1 MSLEPPEISDEVS
14 RVWPVLPMLKERIC
28 KDLYEGERS
37 IVELEEEIIELK
49 AQLRAKTEEAT
60 NLAIE
65 NQNLRYKLERLKR
78 THEQLI
84 EMLKKMNFP
93 IIIINEN
100 EDE

>member
-1 MSLEPPEISDEVS
+1 
-14 RVWPVLPMLKERIC
+14 MLKEKIC
-28 KDLYEGERS
+28 KDLYEEIERLERS
-37 IVELEEEIIELK
+37 IIELEDEIIELK
-49 AQLRAKTEEAT
+49 AQLRAKSEEVT
-60 NLAIE
+60 SLAIE
-65 NQNLRYKLERLKR
+65 NQNLRYKLERLKK

>member
-1 MSLEPPEISDEVS
+1 
-14 RVWPVLPMLKERIC
+14 MLKEKIC
-28 KDLYEGERS
+28 KDLYEEIERLERS
-37 IVELEEEIIELK
+37 IIELEDEIIELK
-49 AQLRAKTEEAT
+49 AQLRAKTEEVT
-60 NLAIE
+60 SLAIE
-65 NQNLRYKLERLKR
+65 NQNLRYKLERLKK

>member
-1 MSLEPPEISDEVS
+1 
-14 RVWPVLPMLKERIC
+14 MLKERIC
-28 KDLYEGERS
+28 KDLYEEIERLERS
-37 IVELEEEIIELK
+37 IIELEDEIIELK
-49 AQLRAKTEEAT
+49 SQLRAKTEEAT
-60 NLAIE
+60 SLAIE
-65 NQNLRYKLERLKR
+65 NQNLRYKLEHLKR